1 MAQFATSGFCKSY
14 RLDLYLNDSGRQPW
28 VREDILSCLCNEY
41 KPDKVWNVYLYKLVS
56 ERRNSFFTT
65 HAILKKITYL
75 FKRHSSF
82 EQRFWCLS
90 KILWWLVL
98 LGGPTSEKCLNNFSD
113 ANGIENF
120 YKEPSCFENQNNAS
134 CIDLLLTRYPKCFRN
149 TTIIKTEI
157 SDFHILVLTA
167 LKTFH
172 K

>member
-1 MAQFATSGFCKSY
+1 MKPNNYIRRPITYILKVLLILEAKLGNSFSMAQFATSGFCKSY
-14 RLDLYLNDSGRQPW
+14 RLDLYLNGSGRQPW

-82 EQRFWCLS
+82 EQSFWCLS

-98 LGGPTSEKCLNNFSD
+98 LGGLTSEKCLNNFSD

-120 YKEPSCFENQNNAS
+120 
-134 CIDLLLTRYPKCFRN
+134 
-149 TTIIKTEI
+149 
-157 SDFHILVLTA
+157 
-167 LKTFH
+167 
-172 K
+172 